1 MKFCAKCGVEL
12 SAPSQSG
19 ERACPNCGG
28 KNATTALRCK
38 DCGREFP
45 RSVLGRECPHCRA
58 PISLYDSICP
68 HCHVRTDDL
77 EVHDEALKSNG
88 ENGPVIAGVL
98 IILAGVIAI
107 FQGLLYLVAES
118 VYSQTYGD
126 IVSLSCCGFLDLLL
140 GAGAVLGG
148 YMAITRKGFALAV
161 LGAVA
166 AMIGMGFLIGA
177 LLGLIGLVLVLAYR
191 TQFED

>member
-1 MKFCAKCGVEL
+1 M
-12 SAPSQSG
+12 
-19 ERACPNCGG
+19 
-28 KNATTALRCK
+28 TALRCK
-38 DCGREFP
+38 DCGKELP

-58 PISLYDSICP
+58 PIGLYDSICP

-77 EVHDEALKSNG
+77 EVHDEALKSGG

-118 VYSQTYGD
+118 VYSQTYGN